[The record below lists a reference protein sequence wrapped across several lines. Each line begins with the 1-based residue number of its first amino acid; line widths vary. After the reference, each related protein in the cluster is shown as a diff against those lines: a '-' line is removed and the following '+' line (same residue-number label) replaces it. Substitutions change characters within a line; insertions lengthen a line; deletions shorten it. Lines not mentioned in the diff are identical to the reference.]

1 MHESSWWDQA
11 QMRDVAR
18 AYETAVTFRDEDQ
31 AARDAESRIRQ
42 ELRERYDVEV
52 LETGADPA
60 VGRATLVDRDAER
73 VERDERQAQARDDQA
88 LAAGLVV
95 GAEVLEVS
103 ADLADA
109 DEAQDLRDLEHDAE
123 LSWDSAE
130 RRELHVEGIK
140 AGPDQARDPR
150 EAVRGV
156 ARASRRALELPRR
169 RPIVRSAA
177 TADDVCWRTVD
188 DPCARARARTGAR
201 RARRVPLAPRRPSRL
216 RRHGNKPARPR
227 VEQAPRRRRQSFR
240 ILATT
245 ERVRVAVRDPAEHHW
260 LAGQAE
266 GHCRAGRSDPRLA
279 ARVRT
284 LLAALLHG
292 TRG

>member
-1 MHESSWWDQA
+1 MAEMQADGVFEEAEGNIRQQLMAAAQLARSAVQARQDAAQRATRRDLEEARQLQAQLDAQRVAARAELAPVPNASWWDQA
-11 QMRDVAR
+11 QVRDVAR

-60 VGRATLVDRDAER
+60 VVRATLVDRDTER
-73 VERDERQAQARDDQA
+73 AERDERQAQARDDQD

-109 DEAQDLRDLEHDAE
+109 EEAQDLRDLAADVEHDAE

-140 AGPDQARDPR
+140 VGPDQAAAATAWKQADVDQARHPR
-150 EAVRGV
+150 EAVQGGRK
-156 ARASRRALELPRR
+156 AKSPR
-169 RPIVRSAA
+169 
-177 TADDVCWRTVD
+177 T
-188 DPCARARARTGAR
+188 
-201 RARRVPLAPRRPSRL
+201 RVPASTPD
-216 RRHGNKPARPR
+216 
-227 VEQAPRRRRQSFR
+227 RQ
-240 ILATT
+240 IG
-245 ERVRVAVRDPAEHHW
+245 RD
-260 LAGQAE
+260 
-266 GHCRAGRSDPRLA
+266 GR
-279 ARVRT
+279 
-284 LLAALLHG
+284 
-292 TRG
+292 